1 MHAMPHRS
9 TLPTIA
15 LLALATACGN
25 ATVTQGPAVGL
36 PQGVTVNVQ
45 PPSAALPA
53 GGTQVFA
60 ASVTG
65 TADIGVT
72 WSIQEGTPGG
82 QVTAAGAYTAPAS
95 AGTYHVVATSTADS
109 QRQGSATITVSA
121 PPPAV
126 TVAITAGTT
135 AVFGCQTATFS
146 ASVAGTTNQAVAWS
160 VVEAGGGTISA
171 AGLYT
176 APSAPGTYHV
186 MATSAASGTS
196 TATAAVAVT
205 TKVLSVTVA
214 PTTVTVA
221 ESGTTQLTATVT
233 TTCGSAV
240 AARIVA
246 AGGLAN

>member
-9 TLPTIA
+9 ALSALA
-15 LLALATACGN
+15 LLSLAAACGKATLTQN
-25 ATVTQGPAVGL
+25 AAGSLPQSVTVTVE
-36 PQGVTVNVQ
+36 

-60 ASVTG
+60 AAVTG
-65 TADIGVT
+65 TADTGVT
-72 WSIQEGTPGG
+72 WSIQEGAPGG
-82 QVTAAGAYTAPAS
+82 QVTAGGAYTAPAT
-95 AGTYHVVATSTADS
+95 AGTFHVVATSSADP

-126 TVAITAGTT
+126 TVAITPGAT
-135 AVFGCQTATFS
+135 AAFGCQTVTFS
-146 ASVAGTTNQAVAWS
+146 ASVTGTANQAVAWS
-160 VVEAGGGTISA
+160 VVEAGGGTISV

-186 MATSAASGTS
+186 MAASGTS
-196 TATAAVAVT
+196 SATSAVTVT

-214 PTTVTVA
+214 PTTITVP
-221 ESGTTQLTATVT
+221 EGGTTQLTATVT

-240 AARIVA
+240 AARTVA
-246 AGGLAN
+246 ADGLAN